1 MIDPVIFSF
10 KLFNFNVELTWYG
23 VIVMTGVLIG
33 AWIAEREIRRRGES
47 SETLIDAMV
56 WAVIVGIL
64 GARLWFVVNST
75 LGGNQ
80 TYIQDPWAIIRP
92 PIAGLHF
99 FGGLLFGGIALA
111 IFLKRNG
118 YDTWLFLD
126 AIAPAALLGQAF
138 GRLGNFINQ
147 ELYGPPT
154 QLPWGISID
163 AAHRLPQFPTSLY
176 PVETTRFHPTFAY
189 EMILNVLIVLFLL
202 WLSRRYED
210 ELKPGAI
217 FSAWLL
223 LAGLSRTFIEF
234 FRPDQ
239 ARIGETF
246 ISYTMAVSF
255 LMAVVG
261 LVMLLAR
268 LGKIKIALAEGWA
281 DEYQLKKV
289 EKKSR
294 PRREY
299 VEDVSDM
306 DDEEEEISS
315 EPEKPVVKKAAER
328 SSGTVRKKSTTSTA
342 AKKPSTRKPPAKAPA
357 RTKKAPAKLPPKEK
371 KPAIKHKTEK

>member
-10 KLFNFNVELTWYG
+10 KLFNWTVTLTWYG
-23 VIVMTGVLIG
+23 LIVMTGVLIG
-33 AWIAEREIRRRGES
+33 AWIAEREIRRRGEN
-47 SETLIDAMV
+47 SEALIDAMV
-56 WAVIVGIL
+56 WAVIIGIL
-64 GARLWFVVNST
+64 GARLWYVVNST

-80 TYIQDPWAIIRP
+80 SYIQDPWSIIRP

-99 FGGLLFGGIALA
+99 FGGLLFGGVALA
-111 IFLKRNG
+111 IFLKKNG

-126 AIAPAALLGQAF
+126 AIAPAALIGQAF

-154 QLPWGISID
+154 KLPWGISIE
-163 AAHRLPQFPTSLY
+163 ASHRLPQFPASLY

-210 ELKPGAI
+210 RMKPGTL

-239 ARIGETF
+239 ARIGDSFVTY
-246 ISYTMAVSF
+246 SMAVSF
-255 LMAVVG
+255 LMAIAG
-261 LVMLLAR
+261 AVMLLVR
-268 LGKIKIALAEGWA
+268 HGKLQLALAEGWQ
-281 DEYQLKKV
+281 DEYQIKKV
-289 EKKSR
+289 EKKPQ
-294 PRREY
+294 PRKVF

-306 DDEEEEISS
+306 DDSQAISA
-315 EPEKPVVKKAAER
+315 PVKKKKTVAKKTVVKAP
-328 SSGTVRKKSTTSTA
+328 VKKSS
-342 AKKPSTRKPPAKAPA
+342 AKKPAARKPA
-357 RTKKAPAKLPPKEK
+357 EK
-371 KPAIKHKTEK
+371 KTTTKRKTNK